1 MIRPAVQ
8 IVAVAALTLSL
19 TASSGFARS
28 KRAPD
33 PDANTSDEADTGKA
47 TSSRSAK
54 GKAKATSEDASADS
68 GRGGSSKAGQ
78 GKGTEAKAKDSKGK
92 DGKGKPVQVG
102 SYGEWGAFTA
112 QGKAK
117 TCYALAKPKE
127 RVPATLKRDQA
138 YVFISNRPGESVRNE
153 VSIIMGFPMKDNSDA
168 RGEIDGATFDLIC
181 KGTNAWVKDQS
192 KEPQFIEAMKR
203 GSKLV
208 IKASSVK
215 GGTSTDSYS
224 LAGLSDALARVQ
236 KDCP

>member
-1 MIRPAVQ
+1 MIRPAVL
-8 IVAVAALTLSL
+8 IVAVAALTVSL
-19 TASSGFARS
+19 TASSGFARG
-28 KRAPD
+28 KRTPD
-33 PDANTSDEADTGKA
+33 PDAETSDQADTGKA
-47 TSSRSAK
+47 TTSRDAR
-54 GKAKATSEDASADS
+54 GKAKTTGEDTSAKS
-68 GRGGSSKAGQ
+68 GRGGS
-78 GKGTEAKAKDSKGK
+78 GKGGQAKGNEAKGK

-192 KEPQFIEAMKR
+192 KESQFIEAMKR

-208 IKASSVK
+208 IKASSAK